1 VDGSGVV
8 LVTGATGRQGSA
20 VTRSLLAE
28 GRPVRAL
35 TRDPTS
41 RKARD
46 LAAAGAEVVAGDMD
60 DPSSLD
66 RACRGVYGVYSVQN
80 HMISGLDGEVRQGRN
95 VAEAARRAGVGHLV
109 HGSAG
114 VGRRGTGVGSWEAK
128 LDVED
133 RMRDLGLPV
142 TVLRPMAFME
152 LMTDPA
158 FHPAAGVW
166 HVWPKLTGW
175 DFEVPWLCC
184 ADLGVIAGR
193 VFADPERYVGRD
205 LQLAA
210 EVRSLRACR
219 RTYAQVMG
227 RGPRRLPLPTWLF
240 ARFTPDTV
248 RLWRWLAEHPLDV
261 DTTSTLA
268 IHPQALTVGAW
279 LARQKAAPV
288 PR

>member
-1 VDGSGVV
+1 VGGSDVV
-8 LVTGATGRQGSA
+8 VVTGATGRQGSA
-20 VTRSLLAE
+20 VTRALLAQ

-41 RKARD
+41 PKARN

-60 DPSSLD
+60 DPASLD
-66 RACRGVYGVYSVQN
+66 RVCSGAYGVYSVQN

-95 VAEAARRAGVGHLV
+95 VAEAARRAGVRHLV
-109 HGSAG
+109 YGSAG
-114 VGRRGTGVGSWEAK
+114 VGRRGTGVGSWESK
-128 LDVED
+128 LHVEN
-133 RMRDLGLPV
+133 RMRELGLAV

-166 HVWPKLTGW
+166 HVWPKLAGW

-184 ADLGVIAGR
+184 ADLGVIAAK
-193 VFADPERYVGRD
+193 VFADPGRYVGRE
-205 LQLAA
+205 LHLAA
-210 EVRSLRACR
+210 EVRSLEACR

-227 RGPRRLPLPTWLF
+227 RGPRRLPMPTWLF
-240 ARFTPDTV
+240 SRFTPDTV

-261 DTTSTLA
+261 DLA
-268 IHPQALTVGAW
+268 PTRSIHPEALTVEAW
-279 LARQKAAPV
+279 LTRQAAAPI